1 MMMLRKIALVVML
14 LAGVLA
20 ARPARAQEASPEE
33 TLVYSEW
40 HAASSAQD
48 TAKATQVAQ
57 DYLKKYPAGAYAAY
71 LKQWLGQLEAQRLSE
86 AIAKK
91 DVAAIVKIGQAKLQA
106 EPGNLDYALAVAF
119 NLRRF
124 ELFASPPSDAHL
136 AEVKAFSE
144 KAMALIAGGKVPSG
158 ADPAKWDK
166 GQSLGWLHQNLAL
179 VASKQEQADEA
190 LAQFEKSAAAD
201 PKNRTQN
208 AYSALLSGSLLK
220 ARYDAAV
227 VRYKAL
233 PEAQR
238 TGAEPAPEA
247 RAVLDEA
254 NASADAT
261 LAAYARFLAL
271 SEGQTAFATTR
282 ARVEKTAS
290 DLWGYRHPE
299 DPGGFAA
306 FVAKAGVPNS

>member
-1 MMMLRKIALVVML
+1 MMRNTALVVMF
-14 LAGVLA
+14 LAGMLA
-20 ARPARAQEASPEE
+20 AGPARAQEASPEE
-33 TLVYSEW
+33 TLIYSEW
-40 HAASSAQD
+40 HAASTAQD
-48 TAKATQVAQ
+48 AAKAKLVAE
-57 DYLKKYPAGAYAAY
+57 DYLKKYPEGAYAAY
-71 LKQWLGQLEAQRLSE
+71 LKQWLGQLEGQRLNE

-91 DVAAIVKIGQAKLQA
+91 DVAALVQIGQAKLQA
-106 EPGNLDYALAVAF
+106 EPENLDYALAVAF

-136 AEVKAFSE
+136 AEIKAFSE
-144 KAMALIAGGKVPSG
+144 KALALIAAGKLPTG

-166 GQSLGWLHQNLAL
+166 GQALGWLHQNLAI
-179 VASKQEQADEA
+179 VASKQEQAEEA

-220 ARYDAAV
+220 SRYDGAV

-233 PEAQR
+233 PEEQR
-238 TGAEPAPEA
+238 TAAEPAPEA
-247 RAVLDEA
+247 KAVLEEA
-254 NASADAT
+254 NAWADKT
-261 LAAYARFLAL
+261 LEAYARFLAL
-271 SEGQTAFATTR
+271 SEGQAAFSATR

-299 DPGGFAA
+299 DPGGLAA
-306 FVAKAGVPNS
+306 FVAKQAGVPNS